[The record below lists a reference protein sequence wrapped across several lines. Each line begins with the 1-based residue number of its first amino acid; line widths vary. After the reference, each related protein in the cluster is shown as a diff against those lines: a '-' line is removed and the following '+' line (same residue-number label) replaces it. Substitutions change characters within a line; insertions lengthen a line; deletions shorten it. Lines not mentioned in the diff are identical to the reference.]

1 MRSGLPVI
9 KGLLF
14 SPFRAWRARW
24 TALRIAWRW
33 PELRVTGPCHWDVD
47 DLSGLDL
54 EGRIQIGPFTEIVVS
69 TRSPYSRIPGHL
81 KIGDRTVIGSGSNL
95 RAAGGAIRIGS
106 DCLIAQQVSLIA
118 SGHGLRAGAIYH
130 ELPWDET
137 RTGITI
143 EDNVWLGC
151 GVVVLPGCTIG
162 RGAVVGA
169 GSVVTKDIPAAS
181 IWTGVPAR
189 PLRAIA

>member
-1 MRSGLPVI
+1 MKPKLRSLAAAILARSRSG
-9 KGLLF
+9 
-14 SPFRAWRARW
+14 W
-24 TALRIAWRW
+24 TGLRIAWRW
-33 PELRVTGPCHWDVD
+33 PELRVTGPCHWTVD

-130 ELPWDET
+130 ELPWDEN

-189 PLRAIA
+189 PLRALA

>member
-1 MRSGLPVI
+1 
-9 KGLLF
+9 
-14 SPFRAWRARW
+14 
-24 TALRIAWRW
+24 
-33 PELRVTGPCHWDVD
+33 VD

-54 EGRIQIGPFTEIVVS
+54 RGRIQIGPYTEIVVS
-69 TRSPYSRIPGHL
+69 TRSPYSRVPGHL
-81 KIGDRTVIGSGSNL
+81 QIGDRTVIGSGSNL

-118 SGHGLRAGAIYH
+118 SGHTLRAGATYH
-130 ELPWDET
+130 ELPWDDA

-162 RGAVVGA
+162 RGAVIGA
-169 GSVVTKDIPAAS
+169 GSVVTRNVPPNTICA
-181 IWTGVPAR
+181 GVPAK
-189 PLRAIA
+189 PLRLVT